1 MLVVL
6 SVFIVAVVGAMMYG
20 LATNP
25 FLKELGRLAYHAA
38 MIGLMVAG
46 ALGAHEA
53 LVKVVR

>member
-1 MLVVL
+1 MFPLVV
-6 SVFIVAVVGAMMYG
+6 VIIVAVVGAMMYG

-46 ALGAHEA
+46 AIGAHEA
-53 LVKVVR
+53 MLKVIR